1 MKTSYFKL
9 MEGNNLSKKEAAFL
23 LKKIIAGEMNNS
35 QTAAVLTALKI
46 KGETAEEITG
56 FIETMRASMI
66 KIRAPKALDI
76 VGTGGDG
83 ANSFNISTVSSFVA
97 AGIGVPVAK
106 HGNRAASGKC
116 GSADVLEFL
125 GVNIN
130 LRPDQAE
137 KVFKK
142 TGFVFLF
149 APFYHPAM
157 KQVGP
162 VRKELGFRTI
172 FNLLG
177 PFLNPAS
184 TKKQLLGVADFQTAQ
199 KMADVAVKLNFEYL
213 LLVSGDDGMDEI
225 STTGHT
231 HIFEIKKNKL
241 RLYKVT
247 ASQFGIK
254 FAKKEDLLGGGP
266 EENAK
271 ILISILKGEK
281 GPKRDIVLLN
291 SAAAFY
297 LSGQVNNIKDG
308 IKLAEKSLDEGLAI
322 KVLEKLIKETQ
333 IYG

>member
-1 MKTSYFKL
+1 MKTAYFKL
-9 MEGNNLSKKEAAFL
+9 IEGNNLSKKEAVFL
-23 LKKIIAGEMNNS
+23 LKKIIAGELNNS

-46 KGETAEEITG
+46 KGETAEEIAG

-66 KIRAPKALDI
+66 KIRTPKALDI

-199 KMADVAVKLNFEYL
+199 KMADVAAKLNFQHL

-247 ASQFGIK
+247 APQFGIK
-254 FAKKEDLLGGGP
+254 PAKKEDLLGGGP

-271 ILISILKGEK
+271 ILINILKGER

-291 SAAAFY
+291 SAAVFY
-297 LSGQVNNIKDG
+297 LSGQVKNIKDG
-308 IKLAEKSLDEGLAI
+308 IKLAEKSLDEGLAM
-322 KVLEKLIKETQ
+322 KALEKLIKETQ